1 MTDSARGRE
10 VAAADLRRG
19 KRERLVA
26 AARELLYRQGV
37 EKTTLA
43 GIAQAADVPVGNVY
57 YYFKTKDEIIGAVI
71 DSHVHDIRAELE
83 SLEGR
88 HRTPRARLKALIDA
102 LA

>member
-43 GIAQAADVPVGNVY
+43 DIAQAADG
-57 YYFKTKDEIIGAVI
+57 I
-71 DSHVHDIRAELE
+71 DQEQGGHSTSQPLLISREL
-83 SLEGR
+83 
-88 HRTPRARLKALIDA
+88 ARE
-102 LA
+102 LAHFQAQL